1 MVQKIM
7 MLIVIYIAIFAY
19 DFLKLKNTSSRERL
33 VYGMLM
39 IAALYPSLIYALELR
54 WPNLDEWFHFFLKE
68 PAKRI
73 VESVK
78 LPS

>member
-7 MLIVIYIAIFAY
+7 ILVLIYIAIIAY
-19 DFLKLKNTSSRERL
+19 DSKKLKNTSGRERL
-33 VYGMLM
+33 VYSMLM
-39 IAALYPSLIYALELR
+39 IAALYPSLIFVFELR
-54 WPNLDEWFHFFLKE
+54 WPNLDDWVHFFLKE

-73 VESVK
+73 VESIK

>member
-1 MVQKIM
+1 MVEKIM
-7 MLIVIYIAIFAY
+7 ILLMVFTAIFAY
-19 DFLKLKNTSSRERL
+19 DGPKLKKASSRERL

-39 IAALYPSLIYALELR
+39 IAALYPSLIYVLELR
-54 WPNLDEWFHFFLKE
+54 WPNLDEWIHFFLKE

-78 LPS
+78 SPS

>member
-7 MLIVIYIAIFAY
+7 MLLVVYIAIFAY
-19 DFLKLKNTSSRERL
+19 NGPNLKQASRRERL

-39 IAALYPSLIYALELR
+39 TVALYPSLIYVLELR
-54 WPNLDEWFHFFLKE
+54 WPNLDDLINLFLKD